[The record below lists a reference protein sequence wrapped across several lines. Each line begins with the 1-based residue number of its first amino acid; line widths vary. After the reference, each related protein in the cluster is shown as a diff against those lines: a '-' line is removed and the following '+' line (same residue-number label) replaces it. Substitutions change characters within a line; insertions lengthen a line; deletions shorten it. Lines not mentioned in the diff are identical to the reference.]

1 MFTVYMKDDFDVQ
14 DVHKLEL
21 KLLLPL
27 LSL

>member
-1 MFTVYMKDDFDVQ
+1 MFAVYMKDDFYVQ